1 MTLSNYS
8 NDFPI
13 RSDRTDDENIERK
26 EKKEMDSTGITP
38 VMNMGGDGGFGLNG
52 LGGIFALLVLL
63 GLFNGGGFGFGGNG
77 NTNAL
82 SADMQRGFDN
92 QNTMAQTRDILGAV
106 TSGTAQ
112 TIAASTANA
121 TNAINAIK
129 DGNASLIREFG
140 TVETALTGLSGKMQE
155 CCCEIK
161 QQVMQNDYNGA
172 IRDAATNANIT
183 AQIQGVKDMIA
194 QNKIEALQAQVS
206 QLQLQAATSN
216 VLRFPN
222 AWTYAGGVFPPVT
235 STPAA

>member
-1 MTLSNYS
+1 METTN
-8 NDFPI
+8 
-13 RSDRTDDENIERK
+13 
-26 EKKEMDSTGITP
+26 GITP
-38 VMNMGGDGGFGLNG
+38 VMPLGGNNGFGDTALIW
-52 LGGIFALLVLL
+52 IFALLILCQ
-63 GLFNGGGFGFGGNG
+63 GGFGFGGNG

-140 TVETALTGLSGKMQE
+140 TVETALTSLAGQMQS
-155 CCCEIK
+155 CCCDVK
-161 QQVMQNDYNGA
+161 QQIMQNNYDGA
-172 IRDAATNANIT
+172 MRDAATNANFT
-183 AQIQGVKDMIA
+183 AQIQGVKDLIQ
-194 QNKIEALQAQVS
+194 QNKIESLQSQVS
-206 QLQLQAATSN
+206 ALQLQAATSN

-222 AWTYAGGVFPPVT
+222 AWTYAGGVFPPVQSGT
-235 STPAA
+235 TA